1 MLKLIILAAAITAGQ
16 PPQPKGPPKILSA
29 EQRASLSRITNRGF
43 VTGQKDLQDGR
54 KELTWTDGKNTVVT
68 TQKVERVQGKKSA
81 DPRRAE
87 ITAVKAERDTM
98 KVQRDKAQTECDSI
112 KADRDTIKAERD
124 ALKAEKDK
132 KPKAK

>member
-1 MLKLIILAAAITAGQ
+1 MITALIIAAAITAAQ
-16 PPQPKGPPKILSA
+16 PQQPKGPPQILSA
-29 EQRASLSRITNRGF
+29 EQRAAISRITSRGF
-43 VTGQKDLQDGR
+43 ITGQKDLKNGR

-68 TQKVERVQGKKSA
+68 TQKVERVNGGKA
-81 DPRRAE
+81 RDPRRSE

-98 KVQRDKAQTECDSI
+98 KVQRDKAQTERDTI

-132 KPKAK
+132 TPKTK